1 MNGEH
6 NDQECVHSDRKS
18 LVGQV
23 ALLLECRHHDV
34 SDAEEVED
42 KTMVD
47 RANSAFERAESE
59 EFLSA
64 PDLVDAV
71 RVFDLFLLN
80 CLLMELG

>member
-1 MNGEH
+1 MDSEH

-18 LVGQV
+18 LISQV
-23 ALLLECRHHDV
+23 ALFLECRHHDV

-42 KTMVD
+42 QAMVD
-47 RANSAFERAESE
+47 RANAAFERAESE

-71 RVFDLFLLN
+71 RVFDLFLLD
-80 CLLMELG
+80 CLLMELR

>member
-1 MNGEH
+1 MDCKD

-23 ALLLECRHHDV
+23 ALLLECRHHNEC
-34 SDAEEVED
+34 DAEEVED
-42 KTMVD
+42 QTMVD

-71 RVFDLFLLN
+71 RVFNLFLLD